1 MLHIPAHPRGASLH
15 RHPCAMS
22 RRPHNSGS
30 PNSMACTRAG
40 GRRTSDV
47 RGQGQEADS
56 TPDGRLRVSQLVTTF
71 GPGAMVDLLDHAV
84 LIGGLEYWRYDS
96 KQPRPAID
104 EDRLREAVLPRM
116 KLLGL
121 NLSRENAFMTGPPG
135 DDDNS
140 GPWNGIQVAEFPHWF
155 ALTMSQEWLPATE
168 QPSVMASCH
177 FHSPRAAPR
186 LSRLRTPRASDD
198 AGSATWRTR

>member
-1 MLHIPAHPRGASLH
+1 MTADKGKKQT
-15 RHPCAMS
+15 
-22 RRPHNSGS
+22 RP
-30 PNSMACTRAG
+30 
-40 GRRTSDV
+40 
-47 RGQGQEADS
+47 
-56 TPDGRLRVSQLVTTF
+56 PDGRLRVSQLVTTF

-96 KQPRPAID
+96 KQPRPTID

-121 NLSRENAFMTGPPG
+121 NLSRENTFMTGPPG

-155 ALTMSQEWLPATE
+155 VCQTQLQGALSLSLARTE
-168 QPSVMASCH
+168 ERALLSPMQPHGVH
-177 FHSPRAAPR
+177 
-186 LSRLRTPRASDD
+186 RLRPGAFRSYLQKWALVGIPVGLVRAQGWPALRCS
-198 AGSATWRTR
+198 GSLLRGRRHWRFQ